1 MPAGNEASAGAR
13 GRHVVGVAVRTY
25 VADQRSSSPAHPAA
39 RLLLLL
45 ATLAADS
52 RGIFCIP
59 LAVSVDARRPK
70 HQAYASTL
78 SSSWLAAFRHSPRR
92 YVPVSFV
99 YQRVVRRRKPTPIG
113 QPNSETRLGLPRSP
127 SDGGG
132 GSGKERT
139 RVSLNC
145 RAMNTG
151 EPLNTRTGNTNAG

>member
-13 GRHVVGVAVRTY
+13 GRHVVGVAARTY

-92 YVPVSFV
+92 YTSPFASLPTRGSKTESDSNWSAQLRNPSRSAQV
-99 YQRVVRRRKPTPIG
+99 YVRRGRGIREGMDFAFHSTVA
-113 QPNSETRLGLPRSP
+113 L
-127 SDGGG
+127 
-132 GSGKERT
+132 
-139 RVSLNC
+139 
-145 RAMNTG
+145 
-151 EPLNTRTGNTNAG
+151 